1 MSRVVV
7 RTRATVDAPGASRSR
22 SQPSGRGGH
31 VGYIGRVLT
40 ALVALWFVLPLV
52 PILLWA
58 LADQWNY
65 PGVLPQRFGIRGWG
79 AVANTDTFLAL
90 GRSAAL
96 GTGVAIVATV
106 AGAAAGRALGW
117 RLVRRRGLLG
127 VVLLAPVALPP
138 FAVAM
143 GLTPVLLRARVPET
157 LGVAVVLSVFALPY
171 TCYVFAAAYA
181 GIDPAV
187 EDQARLLGATPRQAL
202 VRVTL
207 PTLRPA
213 IAAAAF
219 LAFLVGWSDY
229 IVTLVIGGGQ
239 LVTLPLLIAA
249 AASGSGNEPVLAAL
263 SIVSVL
269 PPVLALLIGRQL
281 VGRRARGSLRRSDDG
296 GGDHDDGR
304 VRPQAPS

>member
-1 MSRVVV
+1 MSRPSRVV
-7 RTRATVDAPGASRSR
+7 
-22 SQPSGRGGH
+22 
-31 VGYIGRVLT
+31 T
-40 ALVALWFVLPLV
+40 ALVVLWFVVPLV

-58 LADQWNY
+58 MADQWSY
-65 PGVLPQRFGIRGWG
+65 PGLAPQRFGIRGWG
-79 AVANTDTFLAL
+79 DVANADTLRAV

-96 GTGVAIVATV
+96 GAVVAIVATLI
-106 AGAAAGRALGW
+106 GAAAGRALGW
-117 RLVRRRGLLG
+117 RLVRRRGPLAI
-127 VVLLAPVALPP
+127 VLFAPVALPP

-229 IVTLVIGGGQ
+229 IVTLVMGGGQ
-239 LVTLPLLIAA
+239 LVSLPLLIAA

-269 PPVLALLIGRQL
+269 PPVLALLIGRRL
-281 VGRRARGSLRRSDDG
+281 VRRSARASLRASGEPDRDG
-296 GGDHDDGR
+296 GR
-304 VRPQAPS
+304 LRSQALS

>member
-1 MSRVVV
+1 MTTRTTGRAGTVVV
-7 RTRATVDAPGASRSR
+7 V
-22 SQPSGRGGH
+22 
-31 VGYIGRVLT
+31 I
-40 ALVALWFVLPLV
+40 LVALWFVVPLV

-58 LADQWNY
+58 VADQWNY
-65 PGVLPQRFGIRGWG
+65 PGLLPQRFGIRGWVD
-79 AVANTDTFLAL
+79 VASNDTLLAL

-96 GTGVAIVATV
+96 GTSVAIVATV

-117 RLVRRRGLLG
+117 RLVRRRGLLA

-143 GLTPVLLRARVPET
+143 GLTPVLIRARVPET
-157 LGVAVVLSVFALPY
+157 LGVAVVLTVFALPY

-187 EDQARLLGATPRQAL
+187 EEQARLLGATPRQAL
-202 VRVTL
+202 ARVTL

-269 PPVLALLIGRQL
+269 PPVLALLIGRRL
-281 VGRRARGSLRRSDDG
+281 LRRQARASLRPSGGPDGDG
-296 GGDHDDGR
+296 GRLRSQGL
-304 VRPQAPS
+304 S

>member
-1 MSRVVV
+1 MSHLGV
-7 RTRATVDAPGASRSR
+7 RTRPALTDRHPTPPVTTRAT
-22 SQPSGRGGH
+22 GRGGH
-31 VGYIGRVLT
+31 VVMI
-40 ALVALWFVLPLV
+40 LVVLWFVVPLV
-52 PILLWA
+52 PVLLWA
-58 LADQWNY
+58 TADQWNY
-65 PGVLPQRFGIRGWG
+65 PGLLPQRFGIRGWSD
-79 AVANTDTFLAL
+79 VANTETLRAL

-96 GTGVAIVATV
+96 GAGVATV
-106 AGAAAGRALGW
+106 ATLAGAAAGRVLGW
-117 RLVRRRGLLG
+117 RLVRRRGLLA

-138 FAVAM
+138 FAVAI

-202 VRVTL
+202 IRVTL
-207 PTLRPA
+207 PTLRPT

-239 LVTLPLLIAA
+239 LVTLPLLIAS

-269 PPVLALLIGRQL
+269 PPVLALLIGRRL
-281 VGRRARGSLRRSDDG
+281 VGRPERGAPGTSGEPDNPG
-296 GGDHDDGR
+296 GR
-304 VRPQAPS
+304 LPSQALS

>member
-1 MSRVVV
+1 M
-7 RTRATVDAPGASRSR
+7 
-22 SQPSGRGGH
+22 
-31 VGYIGRVLT
+31 
-40 ALVALWFVLPLV
+40 LVALWFVVPLV

-65 PGVLPQRFGIRGWG
+65 PGILPQRFGIRGWG
-79 AVANTDTFLAL
+79 EVANIDTLWAL

-106 AGAAAGRALGW
+106 AGAAAGRVLGW

-171 TCYVFAAAYA
+171 TCSVFAAAYA

-187 EDQARLLGATPRQAL
+187 EEQARLLGATPRQAL
-202 VRVTL
+202 LRVTL

-239 LVTLPLLIAA
+239 LVTLPMLIAA

-269 PPVLALLIGRQL
+269 PPVLALLIGRRL
-281 VGRRARGSLRRSDDG
+281 VGRPARGSLRPSGEGDDEGGRLRSPAG
-296 GGDHDDGR
+296 
-304 VRPQAPS
+304 S

>member
-1 MSRVVV
+1 MSRLGV
-7 RTRATVDAPGASRSR
+7 RTRPAATDRQPAPPLTTGLA
-22 SQPSGRGGH
+22 GRP
-31 VGYIGRVLT
+31 GRVVLT
-40 ALVALWFVLPLV
+40 LMVLWFVVPLV
-52 PILLWA
+52 PTLMWA
-58 LADQWNY
+58 MADQWNY
-65 PGVLPQRFGIRGWG
+65 PGLLPQRFGIRGWSD
-79 AVANTDTFLAL
+79 VANAETLQAL

-96 GTGVAIVATV
+96 GVGVAVVATL
-106 AGAAAGRALGW
+106 AGAAAGRVLGW

-269 PPVLALLIGRQL
+269 PPVLALLIGRRL
-281 VGRRARGSLRRSDDG
+281 VGRRERGSLRAGGEPDGDG
-296 GGDHDDGR
+296 GR
-304 VRPQAPS
+304 LWSQALS